1 MTPRHSLR
9 LVPVLLLSLLTP
21 MASGQTPADP
31 SQETLDRGRK
41 LVQEGKAAEAVKV
54 LRKADKLAGGTCA
67 ECHIQLAVAFNQMG
81 NFKEAQKSTDTAL
94 KLSQK
99 PADQFRAYHN
109 KGLALY
115 GLAGDDAAKLKPAE
129 ESFRRALEL
138 SEGRSNPTRFSLAM
152 ALLRQSRDEE
162 GIDLLKEYLKQ
173 EPSGKDAARARELIA
188 EPVRAR
194 KNIVP
199 DFELK
204 TLEGDRVAARDL
216 RGKVVLIDF
225 WGTWCAPCVAA
236 IPSLRKMNERMAG
249 DPFVL
254 VSISN
259 DGDEQ
264 ALRAFVT
271 RYEMDWPQVWD
282 GNRAFT
288 NQSQVDSFPTYV
300 LVGHD
305 GEILYTASGWS
316 SRIERDIGK
325 KVTSA
330 IQAAKSAASP

>member
-1 MTPRHSLR
+1 MTPRHRLR

-21 MASGQTPADP
+21 TVSGQTPADP
-31 SQETLDRGRK
+31 SQEALDKGRK
-41 LVQEGKAAEAVKV
+41 LVQEGKSAEAVKI
-54 LRKADKLAGGTCA
+54 LRKADKLAGGSCV

-81 NFKEAQKSTDTAL
+81 SFKEAQKSADTAL

-115 GLAGDDAAKLKPAE
+115 GLAGDNAAKMQPAE
-129 ESFRRALEL
+129 DAFRRALEL
-138 SEGRSNPTRFSLAM
+138 SGGKSNSTRFSLAM
-152 ALLRQSRDEE
+152 TLLRQSRDEE
-162 GIDLLKEYLKQ
+162 GVALLEQYLEQ

-188 EPVRAR
+188 NPVRAR
-194 KNIVP
+194 KNFVP
-199 DFELK
+199 DFELT
-204 TLEGDRVAARDL
+204 TLEGERVSAKAL
-216 RGKVVLIDF
+216 RGKVVLLDF
-225 WGTWCAPCVAA
+225 WGTWCAPCVSAV
-236 IPSLRKMNERMAG
+236 PSLRKMSERTAG

-254 VSISN
+254 LSISN
-259 DGDEQ
+259 DQDEKV
-264 ALRAFVT
+264 LRAFVS
-271 RYEMDWPQVWD
+271 RYEMEWPQVWD

-288 NQSQVDSFPTYV
+288 SQSQVNSFPTYV

-316 SRIERDIGK
+316 TRIEREIGK

-330 IQAAKSAASP
+330 IQAAKSTKAQ